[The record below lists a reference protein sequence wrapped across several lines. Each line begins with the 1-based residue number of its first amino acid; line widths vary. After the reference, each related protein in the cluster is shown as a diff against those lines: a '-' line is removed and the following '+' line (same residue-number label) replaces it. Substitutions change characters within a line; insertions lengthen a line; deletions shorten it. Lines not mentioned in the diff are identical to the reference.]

1 MLSIR
6 HQTILDFIV
15 GEYVSNAAPVPS
27 QTIAHH
33 RGLGV
38 SSATVRNA
46 MADLE
51 SGGYIHRRHVSSGGI
66 PSDKGYR
73 YHVEMLPSEAAL
85 SEHEEAEVNRRFQEV
100 TEDVSLWTRLTAD
113 VLASM
118 VRNVAIASVPRAGQT
133 RIKRVELVSIQE
145 ALALLILVFQQATT
159 KQRLIHLSD
168 GMTQDDLTALS
179 NKLSAVYGGSTYK
192 GITAAAEDMDSAEA
206 QVLEATK
213 EIMLDEEIGRFEEPE
228 VMGLHHILEQ
238 PEFSSP
244 SKGRVLMEILEDRR
258 LVKELI
264 SGLVSRD
271 RFRVVI
277 GNENE
282 PGEMQECSVVASRYG
297 SEDAVN
303 GFIAVLGPTRLEYRR
318 SIAAVRLLASVM
330 GARVGDMA

>member
-1 MLSIR
+1 MLSTR
-6 HQTILDFIV
+6 HQTILDFII
-15 GEYVSNAAPVPS
+15 GEYVSSAAPVPS

-51 SGGYIHRRHVSSGGI
+51 SDGYIRRRHVSSGGI

-73 YHVEMLPSEAAL
+73 YYVEMLPAEAAL
-85 SEHEEAEVNRRFQEV
+85 SEQEEAEVNHRFEEV
-100 TEDVSLWTRLTAD
+100 TDDVALWTRLTAD

-118 VRNVAIASVPRAGQT
+118 VQNVAIASVPKAGQT

-168 GMTQDDLTALS
+168 GMSQDDLTALS

-192 GITAAAEDMDSAEA
+192 GITAAAGDMNPAEA

-213 EIMLDEEIGRFEEPE
+213 ELMLDEEMGRFEEPQ
-228 VMGLHHILEQ
+228 VVGLRHLLEQ
-238 PEFSSP
+238 PEFASSA
-244 SKGRVLMEILEDRR
+244 KGRMLMEMLEDRR
-258 LVKELI
+258 LVKDLV
-264 SGLVSRD
+264 SGLVAHD
-271 RFRVVI
+271 RFKVAI
-277 GNENE
+277 GDENAS
-282 PGEMQECSVVASRYG
+282 GEMQECSVVASRYG
-297 SEDAVN
+297 SDDTAQ
-303 GFIAVLGPTRLEYRR
+303 GFIAILGPTRLRYGR

-330 GARVGDMA
+330 GDRVGRLA

>member
-1 MLSIR
+1 MLSTR
-6 HQTILDFIV
+6 HQTILDFII
-15 GEYVSNAAPVPS
+15 GEYVSSAVPVPS

-33 RGLGV
+33 RGFGV

-51 SGGYIHRRHVSSGGI
+51 SDGYIRRRHVSSGGI

-73 YHVEMLPSEAAL
+73 YYVEMLPAEDAL
-85 SEHEEAEVNRRFQEV
+85 SEQEAAEVNRRFEEV
-100 TEDVSLWTRLTAD
+100 TEDVALWTRLTAD

-168 GMTQDDLTALS
+168 GMSQDDLTALS
-179 NKLSAVYGGSTYK
+179 NKLSAGYGGSTYQ
-192 GITAAAEDMDSAEA
+192 GITAAAGDVGPAEA

-213 EIMLDEEIGRFEEPE
+213 ELMLDEEMGRFEEPQ
-228 VMGLHHILEQ
+228 VVGLRHLLEQ

-244 SKGRVLMEILEDRR
+244 AKGRVLMEILEDRR

-277 GNENE
+277 GDENE

-297 SEDAVN
+297 SDDTVH
-303 GFIAVLGPTRLEYRR
+303 GFIAVLGPTRLQYRR

-330 GARVGDMA
+330 GDRVGALA